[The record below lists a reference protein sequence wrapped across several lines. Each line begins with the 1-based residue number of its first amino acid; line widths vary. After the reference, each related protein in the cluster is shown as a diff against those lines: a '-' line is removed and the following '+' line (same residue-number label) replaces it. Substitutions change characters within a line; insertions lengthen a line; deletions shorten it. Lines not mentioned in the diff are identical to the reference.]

1 MQIRRKPDPVKQ
13 RNQRD
18 DGEVVAAAA
27 VVVVVAAVVAA
38 AGDGGGGA
46 ETKKSNWSNRNTT
59 DRGIETGIAVAVVA
73 AAAAAAAA
81 AVVVVEGADGGCSSS
96 WPAGTILGYCLLR
109 LRSCSSCLRCR
120 NCCLR
125 LRTAG
130 FLNMQITLGSHMQM
144 SCLGLLLLP
153 LPPPPPPSPPS
164 RLTSTPQCGK
174 LIGFVSIPIIGIR

>member
-27 VVVVVAAVVAA
+27 VVVVVAAVAAA

-81 AVVVVEGADGGCSSS
+81 AVVVVVVVEGADGGCSSS

-153 LPPPPPPSPPS
+153 LPRHPLLPPGSLQL
-164 RLTSTPQCGK
+164 RN
-174 LIGFVSIPIIGIR
+174 VAN